1 MKTQFRIPG
10 LTVFESALFRT
21 TSTVVETPDLVLVVD
36 PNWLPQEVQFI
47 QHYVAAIRQN
57 RPLYLLFTHSDYD
70 HILGYGAFPEAKTIA
85 SRTFVQNPDKAAILE
100 QIQQFDADYYL
111 KRDYE
116 IVYPEIDFTIEK
128 DQDTLTFGTTQLT
141 FHLAPGHNADGLI
154 TLVEPL
160 GLCLAGDYLS
170 NVEFPYIYHSSLDYK
185 ATLAKAEKII
195 NTHQARYLVPGHGD
209 VTTSTTDMQ
218 TRLQE
223 SRDYITQLRASV
235 QGRQAF
241 DENALWQRY
250 EFRLGMQAFHEK
262 NKALLHKERH

>member
-1 MKTQFRIPG
+1 MKIQFRVPG

-21 TSTVVETPDLVLVVD
+21 TSTVVETPDLILLVD
-36 PNWLPQEVQFI
+36 PNWLPQEVKFI
-47 QHYVAAIRQN
+47 QQYVDAIRQN

-70 HILGYGAFPEAKTIA
+70 HILGYGAFPNAKTIA
-85 SRTFVQNPDKAAILE
+85 SGTFVQNPDKASILQ
-100 QIQQFDADYYL
+100 QIQQFDANYYL

-116 IVYPEIDFTIEK
+116 IVYPDIDFAIEK
-128 DQDTLTFGTTQLT
+128 DEDTLTFGTTKLT
-141 FHLAPGHNADGLI
+141 FYQAPGHNADGLFTI
-154 TLVEPL
+154 VEPL
-160 GLCLAGDYLS
+160 GAWLAGDYLS
-170 NVEFPYIYHSSLDYK
+170 NVEFPYIYHSSLDYE

-195 NTHQARYLVPGHGD
+195 QSHQLNYLIPGHGD
-209 VTTSTTDMQ
+209 VTTASAHMQ

-235 QGRQAF
+235 QGQQAF

-262 NKALLHKERH
+262 NKKLMQKEQT